1 MSLLDFARQPRPVHG
16 QARINEIYELRGQK
30 VASQIAA
37 EYGMTRNAVIG
48 IWQRERI
55 RRGENPMQK
64 GSRPCLTEEEREQR
78 RIEALRRRAENAKR
92 YRSYGRS
99 LHLVYSRPES
109 PAPAPAP
116 ITPANN
122 GTGKAF
128 LDLGRKECRWPLG
141 ELLDRPTAFCGDAV
155 AHDKCSYCEGHRRI
169 SMRFTLD
176 WNRSEHRV
184 NTLASYMGMLGSAS
198 KTYDPA
204 EGLPERV

>member
-55 RRGENPMQK
+55 RRCEDPMRES
-64 GSRPCLTEEEREQR
+64 SRKPLTPEEREQR
-78 RIEALRRRAENAKR
+78 RIRELRQKAEYRRRRREMDAQYCGGPR
-92 YRSYGRS
+92 
-99 LHLVYSRPES
+99 LVYSRS
-109 PAPAPAP
+109 APPVPVP

-122 GTGKAF
+122 GAGKAF

-155 AHDKCSYCEGHRRI
+155 AHDRCSYCEGHRRM
-169 SMRFTLD
+169 STRPVLD
-176 WNRSEHRV
+176 WIRSEHRV
-184 NTLASYMGMLGSAS
+184 NTFVSYMGMLGSAS

-204 EGLPERV
+204 EGLPA